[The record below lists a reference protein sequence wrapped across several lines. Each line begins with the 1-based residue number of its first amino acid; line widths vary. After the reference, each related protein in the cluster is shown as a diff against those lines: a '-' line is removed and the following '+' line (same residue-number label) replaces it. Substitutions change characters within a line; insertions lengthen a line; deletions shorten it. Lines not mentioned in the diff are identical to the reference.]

1 MEEKRAKLYE
11 RIEVL
16 KKRRWGYLEND
27 DTKNARRV
35 QKQIE
40 DTELKIEVMK
50 MEQIEKELKVYR
62 KIVNNYPNVRLQ
74 VENKLAEK
82 GIERTDLYD
91 YSIQS

>member
-1 MEEKRAKLYE
+1 MKDKKAELYE

-16 KKRRWGYLEND
+16 KKRRWGYLESD
-27 DTKNARRV
+27 DNKNARRV

-62 KIVNNYPNVRLQ
+62 KIVNKYPNIRLE
-74 VENKLAEK
+74 VENKLSEK
-82 GIERTDLYD
+82 GIERTEVYD
-91 YSIQS
+91 YYI